1 MTIINIELKP
11 TLVDQ
16 VRAQFQGHILVIE
29 DEAVVRRQLS
39 HWLTAAGYQVME
51 AASAVDASRIASTHP
66 VAVAVCDVNLG
77 AGENGLD
84 LTASLLRSRPEM
96 TVIFATG
103 LDSLPASATLQPGVV
118 RYLMKPIVYA
128 QLMQAVAEGVAEY
141 TKNFESLDAARS
153 HRYTVEEAKA
163 ELVRDL
169 MHLPGP
175 EALVQRILQSE
186 RMRVHAE
193 AVARLA
199 VGMSAWLGC
208 GPSEIERIRLLA
220 LVHEVGKLVL
230 PPGLLR
236 ETRPLTVFERQM
248 LRSYVK
254 LGGEILDSAEYPELA
269 ALVGAL
275 GEHWNGFGYPAGL
288 SGATIP
294 LESRIVAVADAFD
307 TIARSRTYGP
317 APRFGSA
324 IVEVM
329 RVSGSQFD
337 PRAVEAL
344 LECQYLYDDCI

>member
-1 MTIINIELKP
+1 MLNIESKP
-11 TLVDQ
+11 TPVDQ
-16 VRAQFQGHILVIE
+16 VCAAFQGYILVIE
-29 DEAVVRRQLS
+29 DEALVRRQLS

-77 AGENGLD
+77 AGENGVD
-84 LTASLLRSRPEM
+84 LAASLLRSRPEM
-96 TVIFATG
+96 TFIFATG

-118 RYLMKPIVYA
+118 KYLMKPIRHE
-128 QLMQAVAEGVAEY
+128 QLTQAVAEDVAKY
-141 TKNFESLDAARS
+141 TESLASLDAAGN

-163 ELVRDL
+163 KLVRDL

-175 EALVQRILQSE
+175 GALVQRILQSE
-186 RMRVHAE
+186 SMRVHAE
-193 AVARLA
+193 AVERLA
-199 VGMSAWLGC
+199 GAMSSWLGC
-208 GPSEIERIRLLA
+208 GPSEIVRIRLLA
-220 LVHEVGKLVL
+220 LVHEVGKLAL

-236 ETRPLTVFERQM
+236 EARPLTVFERQL
-248 LRSYVK
+248 LRSYAK

-288 SGATIP
+288 SGAAIP
-294 LESRIVAVADAFD
+294 LESRIVAVADAFE

-317 APRFGSA
+317 APGFGSA
-324 IVEVM
+324 IAELM

-337 PRAVEAL
+337 PRAVDAL

>member
-1 MTIINIELKP
+1 MVNIGLKP

-16 VRAQFQGHILVIE
+16 VRAEFQGHILVVE
-29 DEAVVRRQLS
+29 DEAVVRRQIS
-39 HWLTAAGYQVME
+39 HWLAAAGYQVME
-51 AASAVDASRIASTHP
+51 AASAVEASQIASTHL

-77 AGENGLD
+77 VGENGLD
-84 LTASLLRSRPEM
+84 LARSLLRSRPEM
-96 TVIFATG
+96 TVIFETG
-103 LDSLPASATLQPGVV
+103 LDRLPTSATLQPGVV
-118 RYLMKPIVYA
+118 KYLMKPVVYEH
-128 QLMQAVAEGVAEY
+128 LMQAVAEGVAEY

-169 MHLPGP
+169 MYLPGP
-175 EALVQRILQSE
+175 EALVQRILHSE
-186 RMRVHAE
+186 TMRVHAE

-199 VGMSAWLGC
+199 GGMSSWLGC
-208 GPSEIERIRLLA
+208 GPSEIERIGLLA

-248 LRSYVK
+248 LRSYAK

-269 ALVGAL
+269 ALVCAL
-275 GEHWNGFGYPAGL
+275 GERWNGFGYPAGL
-288 SGATIP
+288 SGAAIP

-317 APRFGSA
+317 APGFGSA
-324 IVEVM
+324 IVELM

-344 LECQYLYDDCI
+344 LECPNLYNDCL